1 MVVQHP
7 CRGIEMAK
15 SGTPIRLLREDG
27 EFIELNATKL
37 VMSTERRFGPKSF
50 PFSGSNRYVLDLNL
64 NKAVIMIQGFFSDD
78 EVAVEGGKASATI
91 EFGYELG
98 KIEVTGTGN
107 LYGQSSQLV
116 RFSICTTANLN
127 KLFATINNAQ
137 LLLNDVDG
145 TARNINIVIGSS
157 ATYNSSTKTLTVV
170 NTIDAA
176 NLATQIKNA
185 INTSYS
191 SYFSVEQ
198 VDGEGANH
206 LSLANS
212 KLKIT
217 HKSTGR
223 GGNNS
228 FLPSISTGNYYAV
241 TRKPTMT
248 KFAGGT
254 NNVRKSAGD
263 KAQDIYSIL
272 NNSSRKSFR
281 AAMRRIGGTWNP
293 EKHGALHS
301 NGSDYIV
308 GIQIPFNSLIDPVGD
323 AYVAKN
329 FFMPTGWI
337 DKDEKTSENALVAGT
352 AFNELDNWTGISGG
366 IKNMELSYDAGE
378 AVYNFDL
385 VFLPA
390 DVMI

>member
-37 VMSTERRFGPKSF
+37 VLSTERRFGPKSF
-50 PFSGSNRYVLDLNL
+50 PFSGNNRFAWDMNL

-78 EVAVEGGKASATI
+78 EVAVEGEKASATI

-98 KIEVTGTGN
+98 D
-107 LYGQSSQLV
+107 LV
-116 RFSICTTANLN
+116 IQGRGSYYPRYPICTEANLD
-127 KLFATINNAQ
+127 KLFSTLNNAQ

-145 TARNINIVIGSS
+145 TARNISIEIGSPT
-157 ATYNSSTKTLTVV
+157 TYNSSTKTLTVV
-170 NTIDAA
+170 KTIDAA
-176 NLATQIKNA
+176 NLATQIRNA

-198 VDGEGANH
+198 VNGEGANYQ
-206 LSLANS
+206 SLANS

-217 HKSTGR
+217 HKSTGK

-228 FLPSISTGNYYAV
+228 FLPKISTSNYYAV
-241 TRKPTMT
+241 TRNPNTT
-248 KFAGGT
+248 NFAGGT
-254 NNVRKSAGD
+254 DNVRKSAGD
-263 KAQDIYSIL
+263 KVQDIYSIM
-272 NNSSRKSFR
+272 NNSSRKTLR
-281 AAMRRIGGTWNP
+281 AAARRIGGLWDD
-293 EKHGALHS
+293 EKHGGLNS
-301 NGSDYIV
+301 NGSDYII

-323 AYVAKN
+323 AYIAKN
-329 FFMPTGWI
+329 FFMPTGWF

-352 AFNELDNWTGISGG
+352 AFNELDEYTGIQGG
-366 IKNMELSYDAGE
+366 MKNMEISYDAGE

>member
-1 MVVQHP
+1 
-7 CRGIEMAK
+7 
-15 SGTPIRLLREDG
+15 
-27 EFIELNATKL
+27 
-37 VMSTERRFGPKSF
+37 
-50 PFSGSNRYVLDLNL
+50 
-64 NKAVIMIQGFFSDD
+64 MIQGFFSDD

-98 KIEVTGTGN
+98 KIEVNGKDVEQRYT
-107 LYGQSSQLV
+107 
-116 RFSICTTANLN
+116 ICTTANLN

-145 TARNINIVIGSS
+145 TARNILLKLEDMESENPST
-157 ATYNSSTKTLTVV
+157 TYNSSTKTLTVV

-176 NLATQIKNA
+176 TLATQIKNA

-198 VDGEGANH
+198 VDGEGANY

-223 GGNNS
+223 GGINS
-228 FLPSISTGNYYAV
+228 FLPSISTSNYYAV

-281 AAMRRIGGTWNP
+281 AAMRRIGGVWNP
-293 EKHGALHS
+293 EKHGGLHS

>member
-1 MVVQHP
+1 
-7 CRGIEMAK
+7 MAK

-50 PFSGSNRYVLDLNL
+50 PFSGNNRYVLDLNL

-91 EFGYELG
+91 EFGYEFDEPFRYSVCT
-98 KIEVTGTGN
+98 ITN
-107 LYGQSSQLV
+107 LE
-116 RFSICTTANLN
+116 
-127 KLFATINNAQ
+127 KLFATTNNAQ
-137 LLLNDVDG
+137 LSLNDVDG
-145 TARNINIVIGSS
+145 TARNILLKLEDMESENPST
-157 ATYNSSTKTLTVV
+157 TYNSSTKTLTVI

-176 NLATQIKNA
+176 TLATQIKNA
-185 INTSYS
+185 INISYS

-198 VDGEGANH
+198 VDGEDLNYQT
-206 LSLANS
+206 LTNS
-212 KLKIT
+212 RLKIT
-217 HKSTGR
+217 HKSTGK

-228 FLPSISTGNYYAV
+228 VLPSISTSDYYQVA
-241 TRKPTMT
+241 RKPLIH

-281 AAMRRIGGTWNP
+281 AAFRSLGNIVRSGQPFGELN
-293 EKHGALHS
+293 S

-337 DKDEKTSENALVAGT
+337 HKDEKTSENALVAGT
-352 AFNELDNWTGISGG
+352 AFNEVDNWTGISGG
-366 IKNMELSYDAGE
+366 IKNMEISYDAGE

>member
-1 MVVQHP
+1 
-7 CRGIEMAK
+7 MAK

-50 PFSGSNRYVLDLNL
+50 PFSGNNRFVLDLNL

-91 EFGYELG
+91 EFGYGLG
-98 KIEVTGTGN
+98 AEICASNGCFTPKYSVCTITN
-107 LYGQSSQLV
+107 LE
-116 RFSICTTANLN
+116 
-127 KLFATINNAQ
+127 KLFATTSNAQ
-137 LLLNDVDG
+137 LSLNDVDG
-145 TARNINIVIGSS
+145 TARNILLKLEDMESENPST
-157 ATYNSSTKTLTVV
+157 TYNSSTKTLTVV

-176 NLATQIKNA
+176 TLATQIKNA
-185 INTSYS
+185 INISYS

-198 VDGEGANH
+198 VDGEDANYQT
-206 LSLANS
+206 LTNS

-217 HKSTGR
+217 HKSTGK

-228 FLPSISTGNYYAV
+228 ALPSISTSDYYQV
-241 TRKPTMT
+241 VWKPLIH

-281 AAMRRIGGTWNP
+281 AAGRRMKGISIFYDKETMGELSP
-293 EKHGALHS
+293 S
-301 NGSDYIV
+301 GSDYIV

-323 AYVAKN
+323 VYVAKN

-352 AFNELDNWTGISGG
+352 SFNELNNWTGISGG
-366 IKNMELSYDAGE
+366 IKNMEISYDAGE